1 MNSKNLLQEQS
12 RYEELMRARIKV
24 QGDSSH
30 HLELV
35 SVHKGINW
43 INHSMATTVE
53 MTWFALRDVPGPVL
67 LLIGGIDRND
77 DHDKLKQ
84 IVAEKVHTVVCIGS
98 TPWKYFNA
106 YRENAKLIVQAADTR
121 EAVEY
126 ASVLARGEIK
136 TVLFSPSC
144 PSYDAFDNYKNRG
157 NFFRRIV
164 QEKFNGNK

>member
-1 MNSKNLLQEQS
+1 MNSANLTQEQS

-35 SVHKGINW
+35 AAHNGVNW
-43 INHSMATTVE
+43 INHSMATTVD
-53 MTWFALRDVPGPVL
+53 MTWFALRDVPGPVM
-67 LLIGGIDRND
+67 LLIGGIDRNH
-77 DHDKLKQ
+77 DHEKLKQ
-84 IVAEKVHTVVCIGS
+84 LVAEKVHTVICIGS

-106 YRENAKLIVQAADTR
+106 YRESAKLIVQAADLK
-121 EAVEY
+121 EAVNY
-126 ASVLARGEIK
+126 AAVMARAEIK

-157 NFFRRIV
+157 NLFRKLV
-164 QEKFNGNK
+164 QEKFNVTK